1 MIVAVIG
8 DYNGFRECDID
19 MIQKYRKFNLIK
31 IVNNVL
37 KIIYR

>member
-8 DYNGFRECDID
+8 GYNSFRECDID
-19 MIQKYRKFNLIK
+19 TIQKYRKFNLIK